1 MKHLRQWMKKAL
13 AYTLVATLM
22 VPMLAGLTPIQAN
35 AEQNP
40 ESNLILDENTE
51 SLAVEGTNSIGSLL
65 AEEINASNGGQSNGE
80 GYSIFG
86 LTMENNVATVEYA
99 ALEDCTLL
107 VSIYDET
114 TGQMAGSGTATIS
127 ADYYSAEVTVE
138 APVMPEYFIVKAY
151 MVDSTNMK
159 PLRSVYENTMYTKDM
174 QELMKTTVDDFDP
187 ERVLNLDAD
196 KTTNFLVY
204 GEDTIRITA
213 DAGTNVVTSQGGDT
227 YTVENIT
234 EDIKALKAG
243 DIVAIGSGADV
254 TIVKIKKITIEGT
267 KATIVEDDVEL
278 EEIFE
283 CIKIEN
289 ESDSKQAEIDPS
301 TCGEGVTYLGK
312 VEEQPDALGAD
323 DEEDRKLYLDGS
335 YNHFTPVV
343 DPEGGFS
350 LAGGAKFGL
359 DFDEVNYKGGKCG
372 VTGDVT
378 LGVTI
383 EMKFYLT
390 KEKKTF
396 ELTLTGT
403 LAGNLKLEGELEK
416 KSKPLCE
423 TIKVATGI
431 PGLYVGFTPKVVFKA
446 SGSLGFS
453 ASVSGKVGIKYDST
467 TAQGVTLERELNL
480 DKLGAEV
487 EGTMGIGFAFEP
499 SVYLI
504 KEEVVKI
511 DAEAEAMVEIKASR
525 TDMVSTVHS
534 CTSCLSAQLEAKIT
548 VKPDITIMDKKINM
562 DFELQLLT
570 IPLGECYYSSTYKQF
585 DWGECPYK
593 EKHVFRAFIS
603 AKDRNGSPLS
613 GVKITINGTKTDG
626 STFESTLTTDSSGMV
641 SVAIPEGKNI
651 KIVGSKEYYKNS
663 SRTLS
668 KWNGYQRIGD
678 LVLYNYD
685 KVILNNIELK
695 EGVELG
701 ANAFRNCFIKQ
712 VTLEDD
718 KYITEGNVFANAVI
732 DKVVIKENVT
742 KIPDELFKF
751 STINNIEL
759 PQNVTNIG
767 NRAFSYAKLPEGFQ
781 LGSGVKT
788 VGVNAFDGSGVKLY
802 TVAIDKES
810 NFATCAFS
818 GCAIKNLELRSD
830 DKVTIND
837 AFMGASIDE
846 VVISKNVTKIPDNMF
861 KSSTINNIDI
871 PDNVVEI
878 GEDAFYLAKLPKGFQ
893 IGKGVKII
901 GQSAFV
907 GSGINLEK
915 IIIDEE
921 TNIMYHAFSQVKIK
935 EVELKSD
942 KGTFKN
948 SFGGAIIEKV
958 TISADVTNIPDYL
971 FSFCTIQKL
980 EMPDNVTSIGKH
992 AFSSAKLPKS
1002 FQIGKGVKT
1011 IGAWAFAES
1020 GINPEK
1026 VVIDDEMNIME
1037 YAFSGI
1043 TIKEVELKSDKGPS
1057 SKSFQGATIEKVTI
1071 SESVTDISNNLFSF
1085 CTIQEIEIPD
1095 NVTTIGNYAFNG
1107 AKLPEGFQIGDGVK
1121 TIGEYAFNGTGINP
1135 EKVVIDADTNIMSNA
1150 FYGITIKEVVVIG
1163 DNSGNNKSF
1172 MNTTVD
1178 KVTISENVTI
1188 IPNNIFYMSNIREI
1202 EIPEHVTSIGDYA
1215 FWYAKLPEGFQ
1226 IGKGVKNI
1234 GRYAFAYSG
1243 ITLETVVLDEGSNI
1257 APSAFTDI
1265 TIKKVELKS
1274 DKGAFSNAFTG
1285 TIIDKVII
1293 SDTVTSIPNYSFY
1306 MSTILEI
1313 RIPDNISSIG
1323 NYAFYNAKLP
1333 ENFYISD
1340 AVTVGYMAFY
1350 GSTYNYIPPTTSNG
1364 AAEDEVPAPEQ
1375 PEELELPPME
1385 PEEVPAEPEE
1395 VLPVEPEPTEQ
1406 IPPVTYEEPTP
1417 VYQALPTVTQRTA
1430 KLTGLRPNDT
1440 YNFYSVK
1447 ANYEFMS
1454 MEEIMAPE
1462 NILYVTQVQT
1472 DANGTAT
1479 ITYLPREEYDS
1490 PVEFAKCMSRYDIS
1504 DVKVQQEDIIYD
1516 GTQKEILPVVVYEGQ
1531 QLAEYADYDVVG
1543 DFQVTDK
1550 GMYTVY
1556 IVGKNDY
1563 CGAMKVDFKVY
1574 SPDDN
1579 PFADVKESGWEYPFV
1594 KAAYD
1599 NKLMSGKSKDENGL
1613 IIFDPGNFMTRAEF
1627 VQTLYNKEG
1636 KEEVTYTARFTDVPD
1651 NQWYTD
1657 AILWAAENNI
1667 VAGKG
1672 DKFDVSG
1679 KITREEMA
1687 TILYKYATNYK
1698 GYETAG
1704 RAEFTGYTD
1713 ASSISNWATENMKW
1727 ALHYGIMKGKKEAL
1741 APKDNATR
1749 AECAT
1754 MLSNFMEAYE

>member
-13 AYTLVATLM
+13 AYTLTVTLL
-22 VPMLAGLTPIQAN
+22 VPMLAGLTPMQVN

-99 ALEDCTLL
+99 VLEDCTLL

-114 TGQMAGSGTATIS
+114 TGQMAGSGTAAIS

-174 QELMKTTVDDFDP
+174 QELMKATVDDFDP

-213 DAGTNVVTSQGGDT
+213 DAGTNVVTSQGADSDT

-289 ESDSKQAEIDPS
+289 ESDSKDAVIDES
-301 TCGEGVTYLGK
+301 TGGEGVTYNGK
-312 VEEQPDALGAD
+312 VEEQPEVLTA
-323 DEEDRKLYLDGS
+323 DEEEKGKFEASPTL
-335 YNHFTPVV
+335 NAEFTYSK
-343 DPEGGFS
+343 DEGGKLS
-350 LAGGAKFGL
+350 VLGGAKFEL
-359 DFDEVNYKGGKCG
+359 DLVKSDKAKIG
-372 VTGDVT
+372 GDVSVGLT
-378 LGVTI
+378 AKL
-383 EMKFYLT
+383 KFYLT
-390 KEKKTF
+390 KKKQYIEF
-396 ELTLTGT
+396 ASGFT
-403 LAGNLKLEGELEK
+403 LAGNIEISGSWDFMKIELKPFKLPTLLAGLTINIKPTFIIKVTGSVKFSFGFFGKDALVYDSQSNPCVRMEDNAELETLEISGDVIVDIGLQLEPDITMLHEKVASLGAKGEAMFEIKGTVGKNFKEVHTCVACAELSIGVKVTLEPEIMIANWLVPIEGKLEIDV
-416 KSKPLCE
+416 
-423 TIKVATGI
+423 IK
-431 PGLYVGFTPKVVFKA
+431 
-446 SGSLGFS
+446 
-453 ASVSGKVGIKYDST
+453 GKVGYFS
-467 TAQGVTLERELNL
+467 VTH
-480 DKLGAEV
+480 
-487 EGTMGIGFAFEP
+487 
-499 SVYLI
+499 
-504 KEEVVKI
+504 KE
-511 DAEAEAMVEIKASR
+511 
-525 TDMVSTVHS
+525 
-534 CTSCLSAQLEAKIT
+534 
-548 VKPDITIMDKKINM
+548 
-562 DFELQLLT
+562 F
-570 IPLGECYYSSTYKQF
+570 G
-585 DWGECPYK
+585 WGECPYK
-593 EKHVFRAFIS
+593 EKGLYHAEII
-603 AKDRNGSPLS
+603 AKDKKGYTLS
-613 GVKITINGTKTDG
+613 GVKIKITGTYDNGQP
-626 STFESTLTTDSSGMV
+626 FEMAPCTTDAGGKASII
-641 SVAIPEGKNI
+641 IPKGKNI
-651 KIVGSKEYYKNS
+651 KIVGSKENYRDS
-663 SRTLS
+663 SRTIP
-668 KWNGYQRIGD
+668 KWTGEQRISD
-678 LVLYNYD
+678 LTLYDYSE
-685 KVILNNIELK
+685 IYGYPIILK
-695 EGVELG
+695 EGVTLTGNEYK
-701 ANAFRNCFIKQ
+701 NAYIKKL
-712 VTLEDD
+712 VIEDD
-718 KYITEGNVFANAVI
+718 AYITNGSVFNGAVI
-732 DKVVIKENVT
+732 EEVVIKEQVT

-788 VGVNAFDGSGVKLY
+788 VGANAFYGSGVKLY

-901 GQSAFV
+901 GQSAFA
-907 GSGINLEK
+907 GSGINPEK

-921 TNIMYHAFSQVKIK
+921 TNIMGYAFSQGKIK

-948 SFGGAIIEKV
+948 SFEGAIIEKV

-1011 IGAWAFAES
+1011 IGDWAFAES

-1026 VVIDDEMNIME
+1026 IVIDEEMNIME

-1085 CTIQEIEIPD
+1085 CTIQEIEIPE

-1107 AKLPEGFQIGDGVK
+1107 TKLPEEFQIGDGVK
-1121 TIGEYAFNGTGINP
+1121 TIGEYAFNGTGIYP
-1135 EKVVIDADTNIMSNA
+1135 EKIVIDEDSNIMSNA
-1150 FYGITIKEVVVIG
+1150 FYGITIKEVELAA
-1163 DNSGNNKSF
+1163 DNSGNNHSF
-1172 MNTTVD
+1172 QSATIE
-1178 KVTISENVTI
+1178 KLTISEGVTA
-1188 IPNNIFYMSNIREI
+1188 IPNYSFYMSTIQEI
-1202 EIPEHVTSIGDYA
+1202 DIPENVTAIGDYA

-1226 IGKGVKNI
+1226 IGKGVKTI
-1234 GRYAFAYSG
+1234 GRYAFANTG
-1243 ITLETVVLDEGSNI
+1243 IKLESIVLDEGSNI
-1257 APSAFTDI
+1257 
-1265 TIKKVELKS
+1265 V
-1274 DKGAFSNAFTG
+1274 SNAFSG
-1285 TIIDKVII
+1285 VTIKLVELRSEQVAQENSFGGVTIDKVLISENVTRIPANLFWNSTIHEITIPGNVTAIGNNAFRGATLPESFSI
-1293 SDTVTSIPNYSFY
+1293 SDSVSV
-1306 MSTILEI
+1306 
-1313 RIPDNISSIG
+1313 G
-1323 NYAFYNAKLP
+1323 YNAF
-1333 ENFYISD
+1333 E
-1340 AVTVGYMAFY
+1340 

-1364 AAEDEVPAPEQ
+1364 TEEDEVPAPEQ
-1375 PEELELPPME
+1375 PEDLELPPME
-1385 PEEVPAEPEE
+1385 PEEE
-1395 VLPVEPEPTEQ
+1395 LPTEPEPTEQ

-1472 DANGTAT
+1472 DTNGTAT
-1479 ITYLPREEYDS
+1479 ISYLPREEYDS

-1516 GTQKEILPVVVYEGQ
+1516 GTQKENLPVVVYEGQ

-1550 GMYTVY
+1550 GMYTIY

-1563 CGAMKVDFKVY
+1563 CGAVKVDFKVY

>member
-51 SLAVEGTNSIGSLL
+51 SFAVEGTNSIGSLL

-99 ALEDCTLL
+99 VLEDCTLL

-114 TGQMAGSGTATIS
+114 TGQMAGSGTAAIS

-138 APVMPEYFIVKAY
+138 APIMPEYFIVKAY

-174 QELMKTTVDDFDP
+174 QELMKATVDDFDP

-213 DAGTNVVTSQGGDT
+213 DAGTNVVTSQGADSDT

-243 DIVAIGSGADV
+243 DIVAIGNGADV
-254 TIVKIKKITIEGT
+254 TIVKIKEITIEGT
-267 KATIVEDDVEL
+267 RATIVEDDVEL

-289 ESDSKQAEIDPS
+289 ESDSKEAIVDES

-312 VEEQPDALGAD
+312 VEEQPRVLSAD
-323 DEEDRKLYLDGS
+323 DGKDNKLYLKGTYDTFLPIRDPQGG
-335 YNHFTPVV
+335 FTL
-343 DPEGGFS
+343 EGGI
-350 LAGGAKFGL
+350 KFGL
-359 DFDEVNYKGGKCG
+359 ETEETNIKGVKCKL
-372 VTGDVT
+372 TGDVT
-378 LGVTI
+378 LGVTLG
-383 EMKFYLT
+383 MSFYLT
-390 KEKKTF
+390 TKRQMFNFSVTGA
-396 ELTLTGT
+396 LTG
-403 LAGNLKLEGELEK
+403 NIKLEGSWEDAEIEIAQTTV
-416 KSKPLCE
+416 P
-423 TIKVATGI
+423 TGV
-431 PGLYVGFTPKVVFKA
+431 PGLYVSITPKVLWEA

-453 ASVSGKVGIKYDST
+453 AAVSGEFSVKYDSGT
-467 TAQGVTLERELNL
+467 NQGIVVDKCLKL
-480 DKLGAEV
+480 DNLGAEV
-487 EGTMGIGFAFEP
+487 EGTFGFGISLEP
-499 SVYLI
+499 AVRVISEKVL
-504 KEEVVKI
+504 KV
-511 DAEAEAMVEIKASR
+511 DAETKGIIQAEVSR

-534 CTSCLSAQLEAKIT
+534 CTSCLSAKLEQQIVLEPKIE
-548 VKPDITIMDKKINM
+548 IADKKLPV
-562 DFELQLLT
+562 DLSLT
-570 IPLGECYYSSTYKQF
+570 LTTQPIGECYYSISNKEF
-585 DWGECPYK
+585 GWGQCPYK
-593 EKHVFRAFIS
+593 ETNIYKTIIKTKNRIG
-603 AKDRNGSPLS
+603 NPLS
-613 GVKITINGTKTDG
+613 GVKIIISGTKTDG
-626 STFESTLTTDSSGMV
+626 TSFISSSTTDSNGMV

-651 KIVGSKEYYKNS
+651 TILGSKDNYRNS
-663 SRTLS
+663 RRTIP
-668 KWNGYQRIGD
+668 KWVGTQRIDD
-678 LVLYNYD
+678 LVLYDFN
-685 KVILNNIELK
+685 KVITEPVVLK
-695 EGVELG
+695 EGVSVDEY
-701 ANAFRNCFIKQ
+701 AYKNAYIKK
-712 VTLEDD
+712 VIIEDD
-718 KYITEGNVFANAVI
+718 AYTTNGYVFGGATI
-732 DKVVIKENVT
+732 EEVVIKEKAT
-742 KIPDELFKF
+742 KIPEFLFDGCTINKIEIPDNIVEIGRNAFAGTKFPEDFQINTRGKSIPFGAFQGCTLGSVVIDEGCCAKDYVFFNAKIGEVIIKSDKNVTLVGTNTGAFYKATIDKVTISENIAKLPNSMFAGASTIKQIKLPDSITEISIGAFSGVTLPDDFVLGEHVTAIGDSAFGGATLPDDFVLGQQVTTIGAHAFSSATLPKKFVIGENITTIGEGAFWGSSLNGDKLVLRKGISIGERAFYGLEIKELVLDGYNEERDGTGVFYGIFTGSTIEKVTITENATTIPDYLFK
-751 STINNIEL
+751 STTIGEITI
-759 PQNVTNIG
+759 PDNVIG
-767 NRAFSYAKLPEGFQ
+767 IGDNAFEDAVLPEGFQ
-781 LGSGVKT
+781 LGKNVNILGKSALSADTPITIDVLKIGDGYRMSSYALGGNRINELIISGDENLTMDGALAGT
-788 VGVNAFDGSGVKLY
+788 V
-802 TVAIDKES
+802 IDKVIIADTVSKIPEG
-810 NFATCAFS
+810 AFRQS
-818 GCAIKNLELRSD
+818 TIHEIKISD
-830 DKVTIND
+830 
-837 AFMGASIDE
+837 
-846 VVISKNVTKIPDNMF
+846 NVTE
-861 KSSTINNIDI
+861 ID
-871 PDNVVEI
+871 DW
-878 GEDAFYLAKLPKGFQ
+878 AFWQAKLSEDLKLGKSIKRYGACSLGVPIEEVIITEGCQ
-893 IGKGVKII
+893 IGM
-901 GQSAFV
+901 
-907 GSGINLEK
+907 N
-915 IIIDEE
+915 
-921 TNIMYHAFSQVKIK
+921 AFSQ
-935 EVELKSD
+935 
-942 KGTFKN
+942 
-948 SFGGAIIEKV
+948 A
-958 TISADVTNIPDYL
+958 
-971 FSFCTIQKL
+971 
-980 EMPDNVTSIGKH
+980 
-992 AFSSAKLPKS
+992 
-1002 FQIGKGVKT
+1002 
-1011 IGAWAFAES
+1011 
-1020 GINPEK
+1020 
-1026 VVIDDEMNIME
+1026 
-1037 YAFSGI
+1037 
-1043 TIKEVELKSDKGPS
+1043 TIKELVLSSDVNVSIDGATS
-1057 SKSFQGATIEKVTI
+1057 MNGATIEKVTI
-1071 SESVTDISNNLFSF
+1071 
-1085 CTIQEIEIPD
+1085 
-1095 NVTTIGNYAFNG
+1095 
-1107 AKLPEGFQIGDGVK
+1107 K
-1121 TIGEYAFNGTGINP
+1121 
-1135 EKVVIDADTNIMSNA
+1135 
-1150 FYGITIKEVVVIG
+1150 
-1163 DNSGNNKSF
+1163 
-1172 MNTTVD
+1172 
-1178 KVTISENVTI
+1178 ENV
-1188 IPNNIFYMSNIREI
+1188 IR
-1202 EIPEHVTSIGDYA
+1202 
-1215 FWYAKLPEGFQ
+1215 
-1226 IGKGVKNI
+1226 
-1234 GRYAFAYSG
+1234 
-1243 ITLETVVLDEGSNI
+1243 
-1257 APSAFTDI
+1257 
-1265 TIKKVELKS
+1265 
-1274 DKGAFSNAFTG
+1274 
-1285 TIIDKVII
+1285 
-1293 SDTVTSIPNYSFY
+1293 IPNYIFGG
-1306 MSTILEI
+1306 STILQIDIPQNVKEI
-1313 RIPDNISSIG
+1313 GYGS
-1323 NYAFYNAKLP
+1323 FYYAKLP
-1333 ENFYISD
+1333 ENFSVPES
-1340 AVTVGYMAFY
+1340 VTVATNAFKN
-1350 GSTYNYIPPTTSNG
+1350 STYNYIPPTTSNG
-1364 AAEDEVPAPEQ
+1364 AVEDAETPIPEQ
-1375 PEELELPPME
+1375 PEDLELPPME
-1385 PEEVPAEPEE
+1385 PEEV
-1395 VLPVEPEPTEQ
+1395 LPTEPEPTEQ

-1563 CGAMKVDFKVY
+1563 CGAVKVDFKVY

-1613 IIFDPGNFMTRAEF
+1613 IIFDPSNYMTRAEF